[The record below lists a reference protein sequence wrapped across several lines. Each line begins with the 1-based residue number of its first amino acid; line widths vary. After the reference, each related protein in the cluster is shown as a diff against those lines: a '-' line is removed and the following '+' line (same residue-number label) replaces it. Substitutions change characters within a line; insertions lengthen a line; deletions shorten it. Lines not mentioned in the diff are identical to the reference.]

1 MSKKEPI
8 GLDKDIKEL
17 IIRLGSKLTDR
28 NEIDML
34 SQIFH
39 KEDQNFSKLLLVDE
53 MLGLDSISLWVR
65 TILSLRVSLGRK
77 GRKEIIQV
85 LKNLFVTT
93 EKDGK
98 TSMTLKRILEG
109 DEG

>member
-1 MSKKEPI
+1 MSKKPI

-17 IIRLGSKLTDR
+17 IVRLGGKLTDR
-28 NEIDML
+28 DQIDML
-34 SQIFH
+34 SQIYSY
-39 KEDQNFSKLLLVDE
+39 EDAQFAKLLLVDE
-53 MLGLDSISLWVR
+53 MLGLGSISLWVR

-93 EKDGK
+93 ETNGK
-98 TSMTLKRILEG
+98 TSMSLKKIFERE
-109 DEG
+109 ET

>member
-1 MSKKEPI
+1 MSKKEPM

-17 IIRLGSKLTDR
+17 IIRLGSKMTDR
-28 NEIDML
+28 DQIDML
-34 SQIFH
+34 SEIYPI
-39 KEDQNFSKLLLVDE
+39 EDQKFSKLLLIDE
-53 MLGLDSISLWVR
+53 MLGLGSISLWVR
-65 TILSLRVSLGRK
+65 TILSLRISLRRK

-98 TSMTLKRILEG
+98 TSMSLKRILEKE
-109 DEG
+109 D